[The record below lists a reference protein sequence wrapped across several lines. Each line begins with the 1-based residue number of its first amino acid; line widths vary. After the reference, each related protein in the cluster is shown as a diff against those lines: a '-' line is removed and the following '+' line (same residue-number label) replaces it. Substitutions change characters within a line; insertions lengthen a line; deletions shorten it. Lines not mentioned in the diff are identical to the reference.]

1 MTAPGLKSCGQCGF
15 KNSPAKKYC
24 DQCGTVLISPNQSE
38 IPQTAIRRSVPEP
51 PLPEEAGLRPAFLEN
66 KAPAPTQS
74 ASWTVMRRRDRV
86 HNLGFLF
93 ILTILAALGAYRYS
107 LYVKPQNAVP
117 RLAAEYL
124 RALQG
129 NQLEKAYGMLSS
141 LAKANCSLEEFKA
154 ARSPLP
160 WTYSDIKA
168 VRIEPEAA
176 VVRYLL
182 SPQDGAAK
190 DDYLHFIREE
200 GGWARPYNW
209 TLLRKAEAALERNDI
224 DMALLLSQAAV
235 EINPRDPMARGYL
248 CEAAFHRRASQDA
261 ERECSQALRLSAL
274 YPSALSAKSLL
285 HLHSLLGD
293 TYKDSLGRPAEAVK
307 QYQAALALPGLA
319 AADRCRLLLASS
331 AAKAAM
337 GQSAPA
343 ADEMRQAFALC
354 PQR

>member
-15 KNSPAKKYC
+15 KNSPMKKYC
-24 DQCGTVLISPNQSE
+24 DQCGTALVAANQSE
-38 IPQTAIRRSVPEP
+38 IPQTAVRRSVPATPAFEEP
-51 PLPEEAGLRPAFLEN
+51 GLRPAFLEN
-66 KAPAPTQS
+66 KAPAPTQN
-74 ASWTVMRRRDRV
+74 ASWTVMRRRDRI

-93 ILTILAALGAYRYS
+93 MLTILAALGTYKYS
-107 LYVKPQNAVP
+107 LYVKPRNAVP

-124 RALQG
+124 HALR
-129 NQLEKAYGMLSS
+129 NNDLERAYGMLSS
-141 LAKANCSLEEFKA
+141 LAKANCSPEEFKA

-176 VVRYLL
+176 VVRYAL
-182 SPQDGAAK
+182 STQGGPPK
-190 DDYLHFIREE
+190 DDYIHFVRED

-209 TLLRKAEAALERNDI
+209 TLLRKAEAALERNDV

-248 CEAAFHRRASQDA
+248 CEAAFHRRSPQDA
-261 ERECSQALRLSAL
+261 ERECSQALSLSLL

-293 TYKDSLGRPAEAVK
+293 TYKDFLGRPAEAVK
-307 QYQAALALPGLA
+307 QYLEALALPGLA
-319 AADRCRLLLASS
+319 VSDRCRLLLASS
-331 AAKAAM
+331 AARAAM

-343 ADEMRQAFALC
+343 AEDMRQAFALC
-354 PQR
+354 PRR